1 MTLKQL
7 NLVHSRSEESFFFF
21 RISSGGIN
29 DDPAGWAVDE
39 ADGVVMIAEA
49 ETVDEVSD
57 IMDGV
62 ALVGLWLQ
70 IGNS

>member
-1 MTLKQL
+1 M
-7 NLVHSRSEESFFFF
+7 
-21 RISSGGIN
+21 
-29 DDPAGWAVDE
+29 DE

-62 ALVGLWLQ
+62 ALVGL
-70 IGNS
+70 